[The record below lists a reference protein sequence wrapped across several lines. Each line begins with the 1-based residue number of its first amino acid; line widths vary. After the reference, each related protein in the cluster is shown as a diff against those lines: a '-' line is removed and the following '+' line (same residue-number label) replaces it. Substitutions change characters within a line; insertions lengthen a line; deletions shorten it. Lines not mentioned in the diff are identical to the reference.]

1 MNDLAFSLSGVGKK
15 YPYFT
20 LENINLD
27 LPAGTIMGLIG
38 PNGAGKSTTIRILMG
53 LVHQDH
59 GDVQVLGHRMPA
71 EQVAAKW
78 DIGFSSE
85 DMRLYDSMTIAWHMN
100 FARSIYPNWDPAYA
114 QLLLKRFG
122 LRAEQKIKG
131 LSHGQRV
138 KSVLLLILARRPKL
152 LILDE
157 PTTGLD
163 PVARHEILHEL
174 TDVMAD
180 EGRSILF
187 SSHNTQ
193 DVEQISDRIT
203 FIDRGRI
210 LDSMDKESYLDRW
223 RRLRIEVPS
232 GIDLPALP
240 GVIGIK
246 RNGRLAI
253 ATSNDFVPGL
263 PNAYETSGA
272 RVHAVET
279 MTLEEIF
286 IANVEHSR
294 DEVPVKRRGRDMNA
308 TIIPQLIWKDLRL
321 NRSAAIV
328 PLAGGAIGIGMF
340 LHGGLVA
347 VFGIIVFFTAMI
359 LSASILPSMCL
370 LGERKHKTL
379 AFMMSLPISSIQYTI
394 GKMVTVLGIFL
405 VPWLMLVISGVWLI
419 LGRADVPKGLLPLFL
434 ALCLLV
440 LAGMCVISCID
451 LLSESEGVH
460 GIAVVAVNVSYGLA
474 WTLIATSANIRAG
487 IWSPVPVWGPTILS
501 VLGGELVFIAA
512 LLGLTLF
519 LQSRKKDFI

>member
-1 MNDLAFSLSGVGKK
+1 
-15 YPYFT
+15 
-20 LENINLD
+20 
-27 LPAGTIMGLIG
+27 MGLIG

-59 GDVQVLGHRMPA
+59 GDVQVLGHPMPA

-78 DIGFSSE
+78 DIGFASE

-100 FARSIYPNWDPAYA
+100 FTRSIYPTWDPAYA

-163 PVARHEILHEL
+163 PAARHEILREL

-180 EGRSILF
+180 EKGRSILF

-210 LDSMDKESYLDRW
+210 LDTMDKESYLDRW
-223 RRLRIEVPS
+223 RRLRIEVPP
-232 GIDLPALP
+232 GMELPALP

-246 RNGRLAI
+246 RNGRVAI
-253 ATSNDFVPGL
+253 ATSNAFAPDL

-294 DEVPVKRRGRDMNA
+294 EEVE
-308 TIIPQLIWKDLRL
+308 I
-321 NRSAAIV
+321 
-328 PLAGGAIGIGMF
+328 
-340 LHGGLVA
+340 
-347 VFGIIVFFTAMI
+347 
-359 LSASILPSMCL
+359 
-370 LGERKHKTL
+370 
-379 AFMMSLPISSIQYTI
+379 
-394 GKMVTVLGIFL
+394 
-405 VPWLMLVISGVWLI
+405 
-419 LGRADVPKGLLPLFL
+419 
-434 ALCLLV
+434 
-440 LAGMCVISCID
+440 
-451 LLSESEGVH
+451 
-460 GIAVVAVNVSYGLA
+460 
-474 WTLIATSANIRAG
+474 
-487 IWSPVPVWGPTILS
+487 
-501 VLGGELVFIAA
+501 
-512 LLGLTLF
+512 
-519 LQSRKKDFI
+519 